1 MDLDFI
7 LYGFGFGLGFRKF
20 YGYGFGL
27 GFEFIWIWIW
37 TLDMDL
43 EMFGLG
49 HGFGSAFVNFH
60 QMRQVHNQGDAG
72 SILGQHNCIGW
83 ASHLKI
89 QLLTIKYSLLSIY
102 APISTIV
109 HFGTN

>member
-7 LYGFGFGLGFRKF
+7 LYVFGLGFRKF

-60 QMRQVHNQGDAG
+60 QIP
-72 SILGQHNCIGW
+72 SIIGTFCG
-83 ASHLKI
+83 I
-89 QLLTIKYSLLSIY
+89 I
-102 APISTIV
+102 IS
-109 HFGTN
+109 FNF

>member
-1 MDLDFI
+1 MIFLDFI

-43 EMFGLG
+43 ETFGLE

-60 QMRQVHNQGDAG
+60 QIP
-72 SILGQHNCIGW
+72 SIIGTFCRIII
-83 ASHLKI
+83 SFNLKNGFGFHLDLDLDLLKI
-89 QLLTIKYSLLSIY
+89 IHGLGL
-102 APISTIV
+102 
-109 HFGTN
+109 